1 MALKETWNKLIGL
14 FNREEDDEI
23 ETFGPEEGDDG
34 WEPETS
40 PVPAPNSSRQAM
52 PAYRSGASA
61 APASVQSGKPYQ
73 MIVVEPETFDECK
86 NIADNLRKRCP
97 VVINFEKAD
106 DDIAKRIVD
115 FVSGVTYALDGSMQ
129 KVGRDIFL
137 CVPSNVSVNKESH
150 GYTEFSAEP
159 LVWKERE

>member
-1 MALKETWNKLIGL
+1 MALKDTWNKLVGV
-14 FNREEDDEI
+14 FNKEEEYDDDDYEM
-23 ETFGPEEGDDG
+23 EEYDE
-34 WEPETS
+34 EPEHGTS
-40 PVPAPNSSRQAM
+40 PAWNSSRQAT
-52 PAYRSGASA
+52 PAFRSGASA

-106 DDIAKRIVD
+106 DDVAKRIVD
-115 FVSGVTYALDGSMQ
+115 FVSGVTYALDGGMQ

-150 GYTEFSAEP
+150 GYSEFSVTEP
-159 LVWKERE
+159 LVWKGKE